1 MHNSKGCKT
10 IKWSDDEWITQ
21 ESIKYQNKI
30 LTQNAFFTSVAK
42 RLNFLID
49 NNSNRRPKIHHLSA
63 ICHKN
68 LTKHVI
74 SQEIRVTKDSHF
86 FLFDKTLYSIG
97 GSPRIK
103 TSAPP
108 FFLPL
113 EFGVH
118 EKKPRRYKQE
128 SPRFRFAKGYVKKC
142 TKKQTSKQY
151 SERDVFSSC
160 IIPSG
165 QYDRENPGWLLLGSC
180 DTLPVLLIE
189 KKGKRKKKS
198 LPMHDFDDFVRV
210 FQWKYRHPL
219 RGWYKL

>member
-1 MHNSKGCKT
+1 MPVKMHNSKGCKT
-10 IKWSDDEWITQ
+10 IKWSDNEWITQ

-74 SQEIRVTKDSHF
+74 SQEIRVTKDSLF
-86 FLFDKTLYSIG
+86 FFVRQDTVQQRGQSADKNVCT
-97 GSPRIK
+97 
-103 TSAPP
+103 P

-118 EKKPRRYKQE
+118 EKKPRRYKRG
-128 SPRFRFAKGYVKKC
+128 SPPFRFTKGYVKKC
-142 TKKQTSKQY
+142 TKNKPVNSIRSVTS
-151 SERDVFSSC
+151 SPAASFRRDRTIGRIRDGCFWVHVT
-160 IIPSG
+160 
-165 QYDRENPGWLLLGSC
+165 R
-180 DTLPVLLIE
+180 
-189 KKGKRKKKS
+189 
-198 LPMHDFDDFVRV
+198 
-210 FQWKYRHPL
+210 FQFY
-219 RGWYKL
+219 